1 MSIGSNLCFSSPIS
15 TSSLLPQTSSLLSTA
30 HGTRMPS
37 LPATRHMGCYGNIPC
52 SQPSVYNAA
61 ASGVSQVPQHRN
73 PNQILP
79 GQNNP
84 AVSRQAPPGQGN
96 ALSAF
101 ESGPGISPQQ
111 GKLGL
116 NPGTSAQR
124 PPNVMVASN
133 SAAQNWVSQDTGAK
147 QPETRKTVASPFAAG
162 SPYANQ
168 PLQRTIA
175 HQQFPQRASVPPN
188 QLGTIQMRTPVS
200 QMNQTLN
207 GQVAG
212 APKALS
218 ARSNQVR
225 AQAVPHLNPTGVS
238 LPSPNPLPSNHFQ
251 PSANPSAARAYQG
264 AEHASDLAFDFLNPQ
279 EDNMGPA
286 LNSDSDFIDS
296 LLKTEPGNDD
306 WMKDINLDEILGG
319 HS

>member
-1 MSIGSNLCFSSPIS
+1 MSISSNLCFSNPIS
-15 TSSLLPQTSSLLSTA
+15 TPSIPPQTSNLLTTA

-37 LPATRHMGCYGNIPC
+37 LPAIRHMGCYGNIPC
-52 SQPSVYNAA
+52 SQPSAYNATT
-61 ASGVSQVPQHRN
+61 SGVSQVPQHRN
-73 PNQILP
+73 PNQILT

-84 AVSRQAPPGQGN
+84 TVSRQAAPGQGN
-96 ALSAF
+96 NLSAF
-101 ESGPGISPQQ
+101 ESGPRINTQQ
-111 GKLGL
+111 GNLSL
-116 NPGTSAQR
+116 SQGTSTQR

-133 SAAQNWVSQDTGAK
+133 SSAQNWVSQDTGAK
-147 QPETRKTVASPFAAG
+147 QPETRKTVASPFPTG

-168 PLQRTIA
+168 ALQRTVA
-175 HQQFPQRASVPPN
+175 HQPFPQRAVVPPN
-188 QLGTIQMRTPVS
+188 QLGTIQMRAPVS
-200 QMNQTLN
+200 QMNQSVN

-212 APKALS
+212 TPKVLS

-225 AQAVPHLNPTGVS
+225 AQAVPHLNPSGVS
-238 LPSPNPLPSNHFQ
+238 MTSPNSLPSNHFQ
-251 PSANPSAARAYQG
+251 SSANQTSVRTYQG
-264 AEHASDLAFDFLNPQ
+264 ADHATDLAFDFLNQ
-279 EDNMGPA
+279 HEDNIGPA